1 MSSMKLEG
9 KTAVITGSSGQ
20 LGSQIALALA
30 RAGCNCICHYHND
43 QTTVQ
48 NLTGKITD
56 IGQKALAVKADLTS
70 DKQIDKMFSQIAD
83 FAKPDIWINSAS
95 IFARKPLKDITSEDA
110 RKMLDINLTA
120 AIILS
125 RKFVELTNAG
135 KIINISDVAAI
146 RPWADY
152 VLYSASKAGLNAAT
166 KAMAKELAPDFCVN
180 AIALGIVNWPKNI
193 SEDEKKRQLAFIPA
207 SRLPKPNEITQA
219 IIFLLKNDYITG
231 QILNVDGG
239 RCI

>member
-1 MSSMKLEG
+1 MKLEG
-9 KTAVITGSSGQ
+9 KTAIITGSSGK

-30 RAGCNCICHYHND
+30 QAGCNCICHYNRNQHALD
-43 QTTVQ
+43 G
-48 NLTGKITD
+48 LTEKITAV
-56 IGQKALAVKADLTS
+56 GSKAIAVKADLTS

-83 FAKPDIWINSAS
+83 FAKPDILINSAS
-95 IFARKPLKDITSEDA
+95 IFSRKPLKNITSEDA

-125 RKFVELTNAG
+125 RKFVELTDTG
-135 KIINISDVAAI
+135 KIINISDIAAI

-152 VLYSASKAGLNAAT
+152 ILYSASKAALNAAT

-180 AIALGIVNWPKNI
+180 AIALGIANWPKDI
-193 SEDEKKRQLAFIPA
+193 TDEEKKRQLDFIPA
-207 SRLPKPNEITQA
+207 SRLPQPNEITQA

-231 QILNVDGG
+231 QILNIDGG